1 MANGKKLVF
10 MILVRDSGWWT
21 LGEITRQALA
31 HDGFEVELSWAKRE
45 DRLELIAKGEA
56 DFGVNAGYEVAWAYR
71 GIGIYDGQPISNLR
85 AIASIG
91 HPNWHAFAVTYE
103 TRLTAI
109 EQIKERQ
116 FPLRIYTPHA
126 AFGGRIGSGGFVTDR
141 ILEAY
146 GFTLKDIERWGGKII
161 TGEGGGNRALREC
174 NFDAMV
180 YRAYAGFGPGGHRW
194 QEASMFNNLRFL
206 PIASEILDELGR
218 KYGLRRGLM
227 PRLLMRGVDED
238 VPTLYFPHFV
248 IYSSIHL
255 DDELAFMTA
264 KSLDEHNEY
273 FAERYIPF
281 LYNPFRACQDTGA
294 PLHPGAERYYRSRGY
309 LT

>member
-1 MANGKKLVF
+1 MAKKKLVF

-31 HDGFEVELSWAKRE
+31 HDGFDVELSWAKRE
-45 DRLELIAKGEA
+45 ERLELIANGKA

-71 GIGIYDGQPISNLR
+71 GIGIYEGQPITNLR

-91 HPNWHAFAVTYE
+91 HPNWHAVAVTYE
-103 TRLTAI
+103 TRITAI

-126 AFGGRIGSGGFVTDR
+126 AFGGRIGSGGFITDR

-146 GFTLKDIERWGGKII
+146 GFTLKDIERWGGKIL
-161 TGEGGGNRALREC
+161 TGEGGGNRALRERD
-174 NFDAMV
+174 FDAMV

-194 QEASMFNNLRFL
+194 QEATTFNNLRFL
-206 PIASEILDELGR
+206 PIASHVLSELCE
-218 KYGLRRGLM
+218 KYGLRQGLM
-227 PRLLMRGVDED
+227 PRLLMRGVEQDI
-238 VPTLYFPHFV
+238 PTLYFPHFV

-255 DDELAFMTA
+255 EDELAFLTA
-264 KSLDEHNEY
+264 KSLDEHNEH

-281 LYNPFRACQDTGA
+281 LYNPFRVCQDTGA

>member
-1 MANGKKLVF
+1 MVNKKKLTF

-31 HDGFEVELSWAKRE
+31 HDGFDVELSWAKRE
-45 DRLELIAKGEA
+45 ERLDLIGNGKA

-71 GIGIYDGQPISNLR
+71 GIGIYEGQPITNLR

-91 HPNWHAFAVTYE
+91 HPNWHAVAVTYE
-103 TRLTAI
+103 TRITAI

-126 AFGGRIGSGGFVTDR
+126 AFGGRIGSGGFITDR
-141 ILEAY
+141 IFEAY
-146 GFTLKDIERWGGKII
+146 GFTLKDIERWGGKVI
-161 TGEGGGNRALREC
+161 TGEGGGGRALREC
-174 NFDAMV
+174 NFDAMT

-194 QEASMFNNLRFL
+194 QEATMFNNLRFL
-206 PIASEILDELGR
+206 PVAPHLLSELCQ
-218 KYGLRRGLM
+218 KYGLRQGLM
-227 PRLLMRGVDED
+227 PRLLMRGVEENI
-238 VPTLYFPHFV
+238 PTLYFPNFV

-255 DDELAFMTA
+255 DEELAFLTA

-273 FAERYIPF
+273 FAERYVPF
-281 LYNPFRACQDTGA
+281 LYNPFRVCQDTGA

>member
-1 MANGKKLVF
+1 MANRTKLVF

-31 HDGFEVELSWAKRE
+31 HEGFEVELSWATRE
-45 DRLELIAKGEA
+45 ERMERVANGEA
-56 DFGVNAGYEVAWAYR
+56 DFGVNAGYEVSWAHR
-71 GIGIYDGQPISNLR
+71 GIGIYEGRAIPNLR

-103 TRLTAI
+103 SRLTAI
-109 EQIKERQ
+109 EQIKERK

-126 AFGGRIGSGGFVTDR
+126 GFGGRIGSGGFITDK

-146 GFTLKDIERWGGKII
+146 GFTLEDIKRWGGKVL
-161 TGEGGGNRALREC
+161 TGENEGNRSQRER

-194 QEASMFNNLRFL
+194 QEATILNNLRFL
-206 PIASEILDELGR
+206 PIASHVLAEVGE

-238 VPTLYFPHFV
+238 VPTFYFPNFV
-248 IYSSIHL
+248 IYSSIHM
-255 DDELAFMTA
+255 DEEIAFMTA

-273 FAERYIPF
+273 FAERYVPF
-281 LYNPFRACQDTGA
+281 LYNPFRVCRDTGA
-294 PLHPGAERYYRSRGY
+294 PLHPGAERYYRSRRY
-309 LT
+309 LA